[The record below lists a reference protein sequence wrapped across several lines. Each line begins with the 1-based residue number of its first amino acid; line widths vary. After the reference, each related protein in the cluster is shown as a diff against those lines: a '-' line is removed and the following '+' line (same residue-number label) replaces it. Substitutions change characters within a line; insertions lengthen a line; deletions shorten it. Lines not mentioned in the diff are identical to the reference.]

1 MSRSVLGPKSP
12 SHPIRIEGDERNPSP
27 DVIEWRP
34 AQQPRHASLRSA
46 RGVDGGNDDGSVVLQ
61 IEQIN
66 PVDGVAGYVRRV
78 LCAAWSLLLSA
89 AWMFVP
95 VHERGDFRL

>member
-1 MSRSVLGPKSP
+1 MEAGPVAAVCKSRSAKGVK
-12 SHPIRIEGDERNPSP
+12 
-27 DVIEWRP
+27 
-34 AQQPRHASLRSA
+34 
-46 RGVDGGNDDGSVVLQ
+46 GVDVGNDDGSVVLQ

-89 AWMFVP
+89 AAWMFVP

>member
-1 MSRSVLGPKSP
+1 MEAGPAAATCN
-12 SHPIRIEGDERNPSP
+12 D
-27 DVIEWRP
+27 
-34 AQQPRHASLRSA
+34 ASLRSA
-46 RGVDGGNDDGSVVLQ
+46 RGVDGGADGSVVFQ

-89 AWMFVP
+89 AAWMFVP
-95 VHERGDFRL
+95 VHERGDFLL